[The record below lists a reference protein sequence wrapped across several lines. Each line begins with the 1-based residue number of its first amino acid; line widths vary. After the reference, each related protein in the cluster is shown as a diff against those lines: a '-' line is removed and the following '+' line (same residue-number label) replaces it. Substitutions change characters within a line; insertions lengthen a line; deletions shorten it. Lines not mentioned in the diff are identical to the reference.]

1 MWNKHLRQQ
10 LWKHHQEMFGELQ
23 TVIVLNLL
31 ISGTHYLKQQNK
43 HLCLL
48 NYDELSVCYLTYKE
62 RTEIFH

>member
-1 MWNKHLRQQ
+1 MWNKHLRKQ
-10 LWKHHQEMFGELQ
+10 LWKHRQEMFSELQ

-31 ISGTHYLKQQNK
+31 ISSTHYLKQQNK

-48 NYDELSVCYLTYKE
+48 HDELSVCYLTYKE